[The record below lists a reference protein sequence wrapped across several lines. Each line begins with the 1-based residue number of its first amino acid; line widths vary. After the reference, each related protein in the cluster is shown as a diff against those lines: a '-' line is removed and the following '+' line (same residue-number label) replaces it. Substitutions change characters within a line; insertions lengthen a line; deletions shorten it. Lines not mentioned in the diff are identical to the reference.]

1 MTTVLLVDDEPA
13 VLFMMSEALT
23 DAGFEIITAHSAEEA
38 LPKLS
43 EADVVV
49 TDLAMPGIDG
59 LGLLERAQQEDSALP
74 VILVTAH
81 GSEKVATLAIKRG
94 AYDYLAKPFDVD
106 DLRLAVARAAEARA
120 LRRDAE
126 RSRAERSAG
135 VSLIAESSSM
145 KRLLAMASKIAKR
158 DLPVLVGGETGT
170 GKEVLATLLHAES
183 PRHEKPLLRFNCAA
197 IPAELAEAELFG
209 HAKGAFTGANTARK
223 GLFALAD
230 GGTVVLDE
238 VAELPLNVQAKL
250 LRVAQFGE
258 IQPLGHG
265 RIDTVDVR
273 LIACTHRDLRAE
285 ATAGRFRED
294 LYYRLAVVELRLPS
308 LAERKEDI
316 APLSRLFAQRSAERF
331 ALDSVTLSNA
341 LVERLVSRAWPG
353 NVRELE
359 NTVTRIVALSD
370 GGVLDHSLL
379 DTSVTPAA
387 LADDGLPA
395 LGFRARMDA
404 FEKSLLSEAVAA
416 AAGNQS
422 LAARQLGISR
432 ATLIDKLKRYE
443 LVR

>member
-265 RIDTVDVR
+265 RIDKVDVR